1 MDLKKGLKFSLSQL
15 AAQLNQAAG
24 TDPEKRKIADKVV
37 LAIDLIVK
45 RKSSLDERIFNM
57 SPILSQVS
65 ANARETAIFL
75 NNDISADEDTKCL
88 YLRLDDIVGFNF
100 KVVFSILSSLDLTNH
115 SCSCMILSKTLF

>member
-1 MDLKKGLKFSLSQL
+1 
-15 AAQLNQAAG
+15 
-24 TDPEKRKIADKVV
+24 
-37 LAIDLIVK
+37 
-45 RKSSLDERIFNM
+45 M

-100 KVVFSILSSLDLTNH
+100 
-115 SCSCMILSKTLF
+115 